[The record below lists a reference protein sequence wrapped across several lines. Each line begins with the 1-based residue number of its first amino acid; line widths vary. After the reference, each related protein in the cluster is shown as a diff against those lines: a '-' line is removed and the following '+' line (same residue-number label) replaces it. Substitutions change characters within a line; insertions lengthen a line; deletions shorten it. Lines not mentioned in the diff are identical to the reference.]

1 MSSTYTNCLYSF
13 AALIVAGSCHAMQS
27 IDDRALGEIS
37 GQDGILLTASAASAN
52 IGRLRYEDEPG
63 RVLDINN
70 AQVAPSVPG
79 GRINTSLQLQ
89 TGSNA
94 AGQPALQAE
103 IRLSA
108 VTIDAESLTLDN
120 TGDATAPSNLGRFTF
135 KTTQDTLLSIN
146 TSNGFLNRQGNA
158 EIKLKLDNADVFITE
173 TQNSGAINNQLVL
186 GNLRLDVDLRG
197 SVYVDDAG
205 GLVVDADSITLNPN
219 GSDAGIQLALLHK
232 GNVGAD
238 FNTYD
243 SATANGIARI
253 GASGEVVNT
262 KLSLRG
268 TNATSGAQLIDP
280 TLSVVGSKGIALTLE
295 GELTPTTSFDLSE
308 AGANGYGLRFSDI
321 KPFNPYETRAPF
333 SFGTT
338 YINLVNI
345 NQLSLPQT
353 ELAQARNTRLNGIY
367 IATQLANPADYVQ
380 TLTSGERLAILNR
393 GFELQGIAQKAEFTL
408 NANANNV
415 VSTPPA
421 TSNSFGISPNI
432 YNLNGNVT
440 VSSAGAG
447 NLVSAKTGNTLQF
460 DNRLNLSVGVST
472 EGVNSDGTKTT
483 SLLITDNVGDTYL
496 GLRNIDLLALG
507 QGVAGISN
515 QGIHVNFNQFLV
527 AFSTEIAAGALPSTA
542 NTVQGGP
549 TSFVTQ
555 DDTLFALRGRI
566 SASQLNFD
574 LLPANNA
581 AGENYI
587 GYAVDLT
594 LNPDA
599 SSFVQIVE
607 PSDSSTVG
615 FDKLTGRVRIADG
628 RIDILEDGGRFYND
642 IRINPTNDPNQVFSV
657 GEINFYPATAAGPV
671 GNAQTLGRAVLTGGR
686 LISDLT
692 IRPVD

>member
-1 MSSTYTNCLYSF
+1 MSSTYTNCLYGL
-13 AALIVAGSCHAMQS
+13 AALMVAGSCHAMQS
-27 IDDRALGEIS
+27 IDDQALGEIS

-70 AQVAPSVPG
+70 AQVAPAVAG

-89 TGSNA
+89 AGSTA
-94 AGQPALQAE
+94 GGQPALQAE
-103 IRLSA
+103 IKLSA

-120 TGDATAPSNLGRFTF
+120 TGDAAAPGNLGRFTF
-135 KTTQDTLLSIN
+135 KTTEDTLLSIN
-146 TSNGFLNRQGNA
+146 TSNGFLNRQGSA

-173 TQNSGAINNQLVL
+173 TQDAGAINNQLIL

-205 GLVVDADSITLNPN
+205 GFVVDADSITLNLN

-232 GNVGAD
+232 GNVETD

-243 SATANGIARI
+243 SSTANGIVRI
-253 GASGEVVNT
+253 GASGEVINS

-268 TNATSGAQLIDP
+268 TNATTDAQLLDP
-280 TLSVVGSKGIALTLE
+280 TLSVVGSKGIAVSLS
-295 GELTPTTSFDLSE
+295 GELTETTSFDLSE
-308 AGANGYGLRFSDI
+308 AGANGYGLRFSNI
-321 KPFNPYETRAPF
+321 KPFNPNDTRGVF
-333 SFGTT
+333 NFGTT

-353 ELAQARNTRLNGIY
+353 ELAQGRNTRLNGIY

-380 TLTSGERLAILNR
+380 TLSTGERLAILNR
-393 GFELQGIAQKAEFTL
+393 GFELQGVAQTAQFTL
-408 NANANNV
+408 NPNPNNT

-421 TSNSFGISPNI
+421 TSNNFGISPAL
-432 YNLNGNVT
+432 YNLNGNIT

-447 NLVSAKTGNTLQF
+447 NLVSAKTGNTIQF

-483 SLLITDNVGDTYL
+483 SLLISDNVSDTYI

-507 QGVAGISN
+507 QGTAGISN

-527 AFSTEIAAGALPSTA
+527 VFSTEIAAGALPSA
-542 NTVQGGP
+542 SNLGPGGS
-549 TSFVTQ
+549 TSFITQ

-581 AGENYI
+581 AGQNYI
-587 GYAVDLT
+587 GYAADVT

-599 SSFVQIVE
+599 SSFLQIVE

-615 FDKLTGRVRIADG
+615 FDKLTGRARITDG
-628 RIDILEDGGRFYND
+628 RIDILADGGRFYND
-642 IRINPTNDPNQVFSV
+642 IRINPNNDPNQVFSI
-657 GEINFYPATAAGPV
+657 GEINFYPASAAGTL
-671 GNAQTLGRAVLTGGR
+671 GNPQTLGRAVLTGGR

-692 IRPVD
+692 LRPVN